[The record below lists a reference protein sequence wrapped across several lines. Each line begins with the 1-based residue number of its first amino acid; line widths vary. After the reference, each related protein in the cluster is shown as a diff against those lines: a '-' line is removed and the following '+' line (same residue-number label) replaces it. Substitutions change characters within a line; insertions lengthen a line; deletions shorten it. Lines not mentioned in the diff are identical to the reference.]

1 MFFTVCVHSVLVLM
15 RRTIEIELNGFWNNY
30 HPRWFLLKSF
40 SVQCSK
46 IEPENVE
53 IFFPYLQFTLNSITV
68 AVGNKEG
75 WEESLVVLQNWGHYK
90 ECGMSLT
97 NNHNYAEKNANKWV
111 RNYFFFPS
119 SSFFHSAMVFKKRLC
134 SDKVFFIKSLF
145 RENAMHR
152 KVEAVYG
159 VNVGR
164 LSYIGP
170 KHVVRRLTFYDV

>member
-75 WEESLVVLQNWGHYK
+75 WEESLVVLQYWGHYK

-111 RNYFFFPS
+111 RNYFFS
-119 SSFFHSAMVFKKRLC
+119 LLLLSFIQPWYLRRDYVLTKFSLL
-134 SDKVFFIKSLF
+134 KVFFVKMQCT
-145 RENAMHR
+145 E
-152 KVEAVYG
+152 K
-159 VNVGR
+159 
-164 LSYIGP
+164 
-170 KHVVRRLTFYDV
+170 